1 MSAEVGDHRGSGR
14 DETEE
19 ERLDRNL
26 GELLGELRVALPGVQ
41 VLFAFLLVVPFNA
54 RFAELAPGQERLY
67 LATLLFAG
75 LASALLIAPTA
86 YHRLTFRL
94 QDKDRLVVSAN
105 RLAIAGLGFLALS
118 MTGAIA
124 LVIDFVFSGAV
135 AAGSA
140 AIIGLTFVVLW
151 YAWPL
156 KRRADRA
163 REQRSA

>member
-1 MSAEVGDHRGSGR
+1 MTVDVSGHHGSGR
-14 DETEE
+14 QETEE

-54 RFAELAPGQERLY
+54 RFTELGPGQERLY
-67 LATLLFAG
+67 LATLLLAG

-86 YHRLTFRL
+86 YHRITFRL
-94 QDKDRLVVSAN
+94 QDKARLVVAAN
-105 RLAIAGLGFLALS
+105 RLAIAGLAFLALS

-124 LVIDFVFSGAV
+124 LVIDFVFSGVV
-135 AAGSA
+135 AAAGGVA
-140 AIIGLTFVVLW
+140 IGLTFLVLW

-156 KRRADRA
+156 KR
-163 REQRSA
+163 